1 MYWYNVLQLININV
15 YKIFFDNLSISDS
28 IRRMKQFKDLSD
40 IEIEKPLKNWMGQ
53 ASARIKKNLEKSMI
67 NQNSTSA

>member
-1 MYWYNVLQLININV
+1 
-15 YKIFFDNLSISDS
+15 
-28 IRRMKQFKDLSD
+28 MKQFKDLSD